1 MTGDII
7 VTGAGADTDVGFK
20 SCAPFSTCKTEIDD
34 LFIDDAD
41 HIYITMPM
49 YSLIEYSDNYS
60 DTSGSLC
67 QYKVPANNANLATAG
82 SESFK

>member
-49 YSLIEYSDNYS
+49 HSLIEYSDNYS
-60 DTSGSLC
+60 NTSGSLC